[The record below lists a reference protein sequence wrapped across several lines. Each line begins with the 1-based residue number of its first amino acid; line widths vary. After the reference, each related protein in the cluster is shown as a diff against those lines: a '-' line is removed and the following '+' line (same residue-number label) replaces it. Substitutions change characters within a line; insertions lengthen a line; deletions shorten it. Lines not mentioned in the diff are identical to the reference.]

1 MVGEAKSH
9 KMGLFDFVWQ
19 EEMFFFSCRHHDITG
34 NIGKSTWWCG
44 SLESAR
50 GRSESRIAVAMAVI
64 SPMLR
69 LVAVRDTSHQKVFD
83 QPEQFRSKFSKE
95 VGISVEFDGKPGA
108 VSYSMQLPQD
118 VAARQRVEKAVREK
132 FFVEEIATGQKA
144 AVHAMEVDEQA
155 AAVGPRAYV
164 VKIDLAAGSLLSNLQ
179 GRAVRQ
185 ALLGSLSP
193 MPVGAAP

>member
-1 MVGEAKSH
+1 
-9 KMGLFDFVWQ
+9 MGMIGVSSKRRC
-19 EEMFFFSCRHHDITG
+19 FFFRGDSMTLRETRREIWGRVSEVG
-34 NIGKSTWWCG
+34 NRGTRRPNCIGKSTWWCG

-50 GRSESRIAVAMAVI
+50 GRAESRIAVAMAVI

-118 VAARQRVEKAVREK
+118 VAADRKS
-132 FFVEEIATGQKA
+132 
-144 AVHAMEVDEQA
+144 
-155 AAVGPRAYV
+155 V
-164 VKIDLAAGSLLSNLQ
+164 V
-179 GRAVRQ
+179 
-185 ALLGSLSP
+185 
-193 MPVGAAP
+193 

>member
-1 MVGEAKSH
+1 
-9 KMGLFDFVWQ
+9 
-19 EEMFFFSCRHHDITG
+19 
-34 NIGKSTWWCG
+34 
-44 SLESAR
+44 
-50 GRSESRIAVAMAVI
+50 
-64 SPMLR
+64 MLR

-132 FFVEEIATGQKA
+132 FVVEEIATGKKA
-144 AVHAMEVDEQA
+144 AGHAMEVDEQA